1 MPRHPARVGFLLEDV
16 DAVAAAKQMV
26 GAVDPRGT
34 RAHDRDRGGNGGDRT
49 LFLREEVFDC
59 GARFVGR
66 VALQFLDP
74 DRRVDLV
81 AKTRLFAG
89 TNADAPAGSDERI
102 VAQQNGRREFGV
114 TVADVVDVARN
125 VDVRGARFDAGSGR
139 DGVEVARRLGHRRGP
154 AQHFGEVFK
163 SAPKRFGRR
172 LADPAETRLAHLHE
186 DRADAVPVDRFAFA
200 AGSLLERLVDE
211 DRPHAAGRAAPAREA
226 LGARVVLTQ
235 KLRERHAHVEHEKA
249 LRTREARHG
258 IALIEGEKR
267 LEGELA
273 LRAVGGAATVVV
285 HLPLPNAVDEFVHKQ
300 VFLGGPM
307 VLPSLPYAYG
317 GEIEI
322 FIYRINSILM
332 ENFLLWKRNVPAS
345 KIFRSPKSLA
355 GSADFVELLFRRSSR
370 LCDGF
375 FGTRGRD
382 RGRKEGRP
390 QNRLDLAK
398 RT

>member
-1 MPRHPARVGFLLEDV
+1 MGFLLEDV

-49 LFLREEVFDC
+49 LFLREEVFDR
-59 GARFVGR
+59 GACFVGCM
-66 VALQFLDP
+66 ALEFLDA

-89 TNADAPAGSDERI
+89 TNTDAPAGADERI
-102 VAQQNGRREFGV
+102 VSQQNGRREFGV
-114 TVADVVDVARN
+114 AVADVVDVARN
-125 VDVRGARFDAGSGR
+125 VDVRGTGLDAGRRGDR
-139 DGVEVARRLGHRRGP
+139 VEVARRLGHRGRA
-154 AQHFGEVFK
+154 AQHFGEIFER
-163 SAPKRFGRR
+163 APERFGSG
-172 LADPAETRLAHLHE
+172 LADAAETRLAHLHE
-186 DRADAVPVDRFAFA
+186 ERPDAVPVDRLAFA
-200 AGSLLERLVDE
+200 AGGLLKRLVDE
-211 DRPHAAGRAAPAREA
+211 DRPHAAGRAASAGEA
-226 LGARVVLTQ
+226 LRTRVVLAQ
-235 KLRERHAHVEHEKA
+235 EFRERHAHVEHQKA

-258 IALIEGEKR
+258 VSLIEGEKR

-307 VLPSLPYAYG
+307 VLPSPPCADG
-317 GEIEI
+317 GKVEI

-332 ENFLLWKRNVPAS
+332 ENFLLRKRNASAS

-390 QNRLDLAK
+390 
-398 RT
+398 